1 MYINDYL
8 HTVCSVCVD
17 TESHILD
24 IHRVRNI
31 TAYNEMVCEV
41 SNSLSENSNLHPDGD
56 ILNYR

>member
-1 MYINDYL
+1 MYINVYL

-24 IHRVRNI
+24 THRVRNI

-41 SNSLSENSNLHPDGD
+41 SNSLSENSNLHPNGD